1 MKRRDGPVLAGRGSV
16 RAYWRSPC
24 SSRESVMIKLFVVL
38 TLLAIVGS
46 LFSGLW
52 FLYRDR
58 GEGTRTVRALTLRIG
73 LSISLFLLLLISYRF
88 GLVPGYSQ

>member
-1 MKRRDGPVLAGRGSV
+1 ML
-16 RAYWRSPC
+16 
-24 SSRESVMIKLFVVL
+24 KLLVVFI
-38 TLLAIVGS
+38 LLAIVGS

-58 GEGTRTVRALTLRIG
+58 GTGTRTVRALTIRIG
-73 LSISLFLLLLISYRF
+73 LSISLFVLLLTSYRF

>member
-1 MKRRDGPVLAGRGSV
+1 ML
-16 RAYWRSPC
+16 
-24 SSRESVMIKLFVVL
+24 KLLVVFI
-38 TLLAIVGS
+38 LLAIVGS

-58 GEGTRTVRALTLRIG
+58 GAGTRTVRALTIRIG
-73 LSISLFLLLLISYRF
+73 LSISLFVLLLISYRF

>member
-1 MKRRDGPVLAGRGSV
+1 ML
-16 RAYWRSPC
+16 
-24 SSRESVMIKLFVVL
+24 KLLVVFI
-38 TLLAIVGS
+38 LLAIVGS

-58 GEGTRTVRALTLRIG
+58 GTGTRTVRALTIRIG
-73 LSISLFLLLLISYRF
+73 LSISLFVLLLISYRF